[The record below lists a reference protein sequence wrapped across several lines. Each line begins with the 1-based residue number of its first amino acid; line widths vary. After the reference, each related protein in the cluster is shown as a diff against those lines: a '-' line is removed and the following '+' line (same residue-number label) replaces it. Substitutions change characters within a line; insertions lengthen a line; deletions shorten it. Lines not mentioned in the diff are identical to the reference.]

1 MAHQQMSGALE
12 QSIRM
17 YSKFLLDLHGQT
29 AVELEFGEAAIRNV
43 MSQNSRD
50 VHPGEMQVIQLLSY
64 LAECHGKSAIA
75 SLGIDPFSMEP
86 IVRLD
91 GDEMSF

>member
-1 MAHQQMSGALE
+1 MAHQQMSCALE

-17 YSKFLLDLHGQT
+17 YSKFLLNLHGQT
-29 AVELEFGEAAIRNV
+29 AAELEYMEAEIRNV
-43 MSQNSRD
+43 LCQNSRD
-50 VHPGEMQVIQLLSY
+50 VHPGELPVNQLLIF
-64 LAECHGKSAIA
+64 LAECHGKSAIV

-86 IVRLD
+86 IVRVD